1 MDRPDI
7 SVKCGWRG
15 IGLAQIWMIT
25 LGVIFLLF
33 RTAGGPIQK
42 GHASAQ
48 MMQTLDLTKILLRY
62 VALYC
67 VLDGLNLVAVGAL
80 QGAGD
85 TRWTMVVSVIIHSGF
100 IALMWFMDIRHAG
113 LHLFWSVATGFVM
126 VSALGMAEPF
136 RVRQMEDDERIE
148 SSP

>member
-1 MDRPDI
+1 
-7 SVKCGWRG
+7 
-15 IGLAQIWMIT
+15 
-25 LGVIFLLF
+25 
-33 RTAGGPIQK
+33 
-42 GHASAQ
+42 

-126 VSALGMAEPF
+126 VSALVWLSRFVSGRWKTMK
-136 RVRQMEDDERIE
+136 VIE